1 MINRHLDRYSLK
13 WNPFTPDIPTEACLV
28 TAEVERFLW
37 RIEQLTRTG
46 GFALLSGESGT
57 GKSVVLRLLRDH
69 LGKTPDLLVAVL
81 SRPQGSVPDFY
92 RELGSLFDVQLTPHN
107 RWSGSKMLRERWLA
121 HVESALLRAVL
132 IIDEAQEMHS
142 AVLSELRLLCSDQL
156 DSRSMLTVVLSGDD
170 RLPELFRARE
180 LIPLGTRIRVRLNM
194 APMPPAQLKEHLR
207 HVLTVSG
214 NSDLMTDELSSTL
227 CERAVGNLRI
237 LMGMGA
243 ELLEAAIQRQVD
255 RIDEKL
261 FLDTFAPQIGP
272 RNKSKPVPVA
282 RSR

>member
-1 MINRHLDRYSLK
+1 MRNRYLDRYSLK

-28 TAEVERFLW
+28 TGEVERFLW
-37 RIEQLTRTG
+37 RVEQLARTG

-69 LGKTPDLLVAVL
+69 LGKTPDLLIAVL
-81 SRPQGSVPDFY
+81 SRPQGSIADFY

-107 RWSGSKMLRERWLA
+107 RWSGSKTLRERWLA

-132 IIDEAQEMHS
+132 IIDEAQEMHPS
-142 AVLSELRLLCSDQL
+142 VLNELRLLCSDQL

-170 RLPELFRARE
+170 RLPELFRTRD
-180 LIPLGTRIRVRLNM
+180 LIPLGTRIRIRLNM
-194 APMPPAQLKEHLR
+194 ASMPPAQLKEHLR
-207 HVLTVSG
+207 HVLQVSG
-214 NSDLMTDELSSTL
+214 NPDLMTDELAATL

-243 ELLEAAIQRQVD
+243 ELLEAAIQRQAE
-255 RIDEKL
+255 RLDEQL
-261 FLDTFAPQIGP
+261 FLDLFSPQIRP
-272 RNKSKPVPVA
+272 RIKPKPA
-282 RSR
+282 PAGRI